1 MAYEKDIIN
10 IIQTDKTQ
18 AAADFSRMCEL
29 IQENDLSY
37 KGVYVRSLAVPKLIT
52 AAQYDEI
59 CRFIEAL
66 YTIFDRVIEQYFADE
81 HYRRLFDFDA
91 ALEALI
97 LSADLA
103 GSGGPPYIPMARID
117 FFLDEETGAIKM
129 CEINTD
135 GTSAMNEDRL
145 LGEFLAE
152 NSAFQRFI
160 KDRPHRRFELF
171 DTWVQEFLAAWRKKT
186 GRTENDALPRVAIVD
201 FLNVGYV
208 TEFEVFKT
216 TFINQGMDCEI
227 CDIRELTYDGDTLRS
242 KSGMAIDAIYRRAVT
257 SDIMAAYG
265 GIGPFIRAATEG
277 AVCLIGDFLT
287 QIVHNKRF
295 FYILYHPLTDNI
307 LTGEQRA
314 FIRRHFPPTYP
325 LTAQTLAEQEVFAQR
340 ADWIIKPCDSYGAK
354 GFYAGKNETDGRW
367 RELCEAQLRED
378 YIVQR
383 FQTPYKTPNMDF
395 SVSAEKIHE
404 YANLTGI
411 YCYNGRPY
419 GAYSR
424 LAGGEII
431 STQYDE
437 KTAATVLLL

>member
-1 MAYEKDIIN
+1 MLDII
-10 IIQTDKTQ
+10 QADKTQ
-18 AAADFSRMCEL
+18 AAADFSRVWAL

-37 KGVYVRSLAVPKLIT
+37 KGVHVRSLAIPKLIT
-52 AAQYDEI
+52 AASYDEI
-59 CRFIEAL
+59 CRFIDAL
-66 YTIFDRVIEQYFADE
+66 YKIFDRVIEQYFADAD
-81 HYRRLFDFDA
+81 YRALFDFPA

-103 GSGGPPYIPMARID
+103 GSGGPPHIPMARID

-152 NSAFQRFI
+152 SSAFQRFI

-171 DTWVQEFLAAWRKKT
+171 DSWVREFLAAWRKKT
-186 GRTENDALPRVAIVD
+186 GRTREDLPRVAIAD

-216 TFINQGMDCEI
+216 TFLRQGMECEI
-227 CDIRELTYDGDTLRS
+227 CDIRELTYDGNTLRS

-257 SDIMAAYG
+257 SDIMAAYDE
-265 GIGPFIRAATEG
+265 IGPFIQAAKDG

-295 FYILYHPLTDNI
+295 FYILYHPLTDDI

-325 LTAQTLAEQEVFAQR
+325 LTAQTLAEQPIFAQR

-354 GFYAGKNETDGRW
+354 GFYAGKNETDERW
-367 RELCEAQLRED
+367 IKLCEGHLAKD

-383 FQTPYKTPNMDF
+383 FQTPYKSPNIDF
-395 SVSAEKIHE
+395 LASEKVHK

-419 GAYSR
+419 GVYSR

-437 KTAATVLLL
+437 KTVATVLLL